1 MDRVMLRE
9 KATAWIGKYKYLLL
23 VLLVGMGLMLIP
35 TNSEKQEQQQTP
47 AAAVEQPS
55 LSEELTAILSNIQGA
70 GRVQVLLTVKAGE
83 QTIYQVDPNGT
94 EREDTVIITDADR
107 AQSGLVQQIIPP
119 TYRGAIILCQGADSP
134 SVRLAVME
142 AVSSVT
148 GLDSSRI
155 SVLKMK

>member
-1 MDRVMLRE
+1 MDRIMLRE

-23 VLLVGMGLMLIP
+23 VLLVGVGLMLIP
-35 TNSEKQEQQQTP
+35 SNSDKQDDRQTSNTV
-47 AAAVEQPS
+47 ASQPS
-55 LSEELTAILSNIQGA
+55 LSDELTAILSKIQGA
-70 GRVQVLLTVKAGE
+70 GKVQVLLTVKAGE
-83 QTIYQVDPNGT
+83 QIIYQVDSNGT
-94 EREDTVIITDADR
+94 DRDDTVIVTDAER
-107 AQSGLVQQIIPP
+107 AQNGLIQQVIPA

-134 SVRLAVME
+134 SVRLAVTD

>member
-23 VLLVGMGLMLIP
+23 VLLVGVGLMLIP
-35 TNSEKQEQQQTP
+35 SNSDKQDDRQLTTTV
-47 AAAVEQPS
+47 ATQPS
-55 LSEELTAILSNIQGA
+55 LSEELTAILSKIQGA
-70 GRVQVLLTVKAGE
+70 GKVQVLLTVKAGE
-83 QTIYQVDPNGT
+83 QIIYQVDPNGT
-94 EREDTVIITDADR
+94 DREDTVIVTDAER
-107 AQSGLVQQIIPP
+107 AQNGLIQQVIPA

-134 SVRLAVME
+134 SVRLAVTE

>member
-23 VLLVGMGLMLIP
+23 VLLVGVGLMLIP
-35 TNSEKQEQQQTP
+35 SNSDKQDDRQPTTS
-47 AAAVEQPS
+47 VDTQPS
-55 LSEELTAILSNIQGA
+55 LSEELTAILSKIQGA
-70 GRVQVLLTVKAGE
+70 GKVQVLLTVKAGE
-83 QTIYQVDPNGT
+83 QIIYQVDPNGT
-94 EREDTVIITDADR
+94 DREDTVIVTDAER
-107 AQSGLVQQIIPP
+107 AQNGLIQQVIPA

-134 SVRLAVME
+134 SVRLAVTE

>member
-23 VLLVGMGLMLIP
+23 VLLVGVGLMLIP
-35 TNSEKQEQQQTP
+35 SNSDKQDERQATTS
-47 AAAVEQPS
+47 VDTQPS
-55 LSEELTAILSNIQGA
+55 LSEELTAILSKIQGA
-70 GRVQVLLTVKAGE
+70 GKVQVLLTVKAGE
-83 QTIYQVDPNGT
+83 QIIYQVDPNGT
-94 EREDTVIITDADR
+94 DREDTVIVTDAER
-107 AQSGLVQQIIPP
+107 AQNGLIQQVIPA

-134 SVRLAVME
+134 SVRLAITE

>member
-9 KATAWIGKYKYLLL
+9 KATAWICKYKYLLL
-23 VLLVGMGLMLIP
+23 VLLVGVGLMLIP
-35 TNSEKQEQQQTP
+35 SNSDKQDDRQPTTS
-47 AAAVEQPS
+47 VDTQPS
-55 LSEELTAILSNIQGA
+55 LSEELTAILSKIQGA
-70 GRVQVLLTVKAGE
+70 GKVQVLLTVKAGE
-83 QTIYQVDPNGT
+83 QIIYQVDPNGT
-94 EREDTVIITDADR
+94 DREDTVIVTDAER
-107 AQSGLVQQIIPP
+107 AQNGLIQQVIPA

-134 SVRLAVME
+134 SVRLAVTE